1 MPSIAPST
9 IEAPVLV
16 LVGPTAIGKT
26 ALSLEL
32 AERVHCEIVSMD
44 SMQVYRYMDIGTA
57 KASSE
62 ERRRVPH
69 HLIDVV
75 DPDEQYDAARFVQ
88 DAKNAIASIHTQ
100 GKIPLITGGTG
111 LYLSSLFSGLFETIK
126 VPNDIRIRLMQRL
139 NEEGRVAL
147 YAELCT
153 VDPASGQRIHIN
165 DTQRLVRALEIYQ
178 ATGLPWSEHLHRQ
191 QRSVRPSCYA
201 HALLLGL
208 TCDRNQLYERI
219 HRRSVMMMGDAFA
232 EEVSWLL
239 AQGYSPSLPS
249 MQSIGYRHMLGCLA
263 GNWDRESATATLVRD
278 TRRYAKRQLTW
289 FRHQQQI
296 QWFPV
301 DARGE
306 IFTAIE
312 SFLRQTSSEQIT

>member
-1 MPSIAPST
+1 MPLIVPPT
-9 IEAPVLV
+9 IESPVLV

-57 KASSE
+57 KASKE
-62 ERRRVPH
+62 ERRRIPH
-69 HLIDVV
+69 HLIDIA
-75 DPDEQYDAARFVQ
+75 DPDEQYDAARFVD
-88 DAKNAIASIHTQ
+88 DAKNAIATIHAQ

-111 LYLSSLFSGLFETIK
+111 LYLSSLFNGLFETIK
-126 VPNDIRIRLMQRL
+126 VPNDIRASLLLRLSQ
-139 NEEGRVAL
+139 EGRRAL

-153 VDPASGQRIHIN
+153 VDPASGQRIHCN

-178 ATGLPWSEHLHRQ
+178 ATGVPWSEHLRRQ
-191 QRSVRPSCYA
+191 QNSVRPSCYV
-201 HALLLGL
+201 HTLTLGL
-208 TCDRNQLYERI
+208 TCDRNHLYERI
-219 HRRSVMMMGDAFA
+219 RQRSAMIMGDAFA
-232 EEVSWLL
+232 EEVNWLL

-249 MQSIGYRHMLGCLA
+249 MQSIGYRHMLGCLD
-263 GNWDRESATATLVRD
+263 GSWDLELATATLVRD

-301 DARGE
+301 DAKNE

-312 SFLRQTSSEQIT
+312 CFLQQTSSKQIT